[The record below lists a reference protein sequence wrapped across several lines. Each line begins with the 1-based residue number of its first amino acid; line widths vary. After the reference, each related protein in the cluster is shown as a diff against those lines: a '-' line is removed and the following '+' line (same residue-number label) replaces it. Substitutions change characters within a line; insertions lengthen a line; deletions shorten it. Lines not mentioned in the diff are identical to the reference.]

1 MHNQRPH
8 IKHVALSERQPSV
21 LAVITARRRLRQIR
35 RSPRSVTSSL
45 QCTIPSRVSL
55 EYLAESRDI
64 YCNALLATRPSR
76 RVVAA
81 GHRHRS
87 CLQST
92 TARSRHSDINRT
104 TLALPSLAARILR
117 NKSGAFFA
125 LILSCHWHR
134 SLYTVVQ
141 KKPHRLYYTLLMQL
155 FNIKLNEFH
164 QNVRRV
170 QGNEDYVATFM
181 YLLNILCKL
190 AQSILCPKLLLS
202 AFQFF
207 EPPCT
212 YLELTAAVYRRTRF
226 CDLLAVTG
234 TLKNTGAK
242 LPSSQDQM

>member
-141 KKPHRLYYTLLMQL
+141 KKTAQTLLYLTNATVQHK
-155 FNIKLNEFH
+155 IK
-164 QNVRRV
+164 R
-170 QGNEDYVATFM
+170 
-181 YLLNILCKL
+181 ISPKCP
-190 AQSILCPKLLLS
+190 QSS
-202 AFQFF
+202 R
-207 EPPCT
+207 E
-212 YLELTAAVYRRTRF
+212 
-226 CDLLAVTG
+226 
-234 TLKNTGAK
+234 
-242 LPSSQDQM
+242 